1 MNQIKKY
8 PFLLDFSLG
17 MALLL
22 SILMIRIVL
31 SFDYF
36 FNIGMDPMF
45 FSVTYLIF
53 GLIFPA
59 IIILMFGKNKN
70 PLQSILIPLVVCGLL
85 CPIFDGI
92 WYTLTFDRP
101 FRVYIYGGL
110 IFGFCLGIIG
120 SYSYF
125 KRYDC
130 IIAGTI
136 LILGSLLYIVINI
149 QTLYELL
156 LG

>member
-45 FSVTYLIF
+45 FFSNLFNFWTYFSCNYNSNVWEKQKSSTINSHTIAYLW
-53 GLIFPA
+53 
-59 IIILMFGKNKN
+59 IIM
-70 PLQSILIPLVVCGLL
+70 S
-85 CPIFDGI
+85 
-92 WYTLTFDRP
+92 
-101 FRVYIYGGL
+101 
-110 IFGFCLGIIG
+110 
-120 SYSYF
+120 
-125 KRYDC
+125 
-130 IIAGTI
+130 
-136 LILGSLLYIVINI
+136 NI
-149 QTLYELL
+149 
-156 LG
+156 